1 MNNSYCVLH
10 TNVLLF
16 NCALHSKGGFYVNTQ
31 FKKGIIEL
39 CVLKIVSQKDMYG
52 FEVIETI
59 SKEIEVNE
67 NTIYPILRRLTNQE
81 FFETY
86 TESMSIG
93 APRKYYRITKTGL
106 DHLHDAENE
115 WTSFLE
121 SVSRVLG
128 GYSYEN

>member
-1 MNNSYCVLH
+1 M
-10 TNVLLF
+10 
-16 NCALHSKGGFYVNTQ
+16 NTQ

-39 CVLKIVSQKDMYG
+39 CVLKIVSRKDMYG
-52 FEVIETI
+52 FEVISNI

-67 NTIYPILRRLTNQE
+67 NTIYPILRRLTKQE
-81 FFETY
+81 YFETY

-93 APRKYYRITKTGL
+93 APRKYYRLTSLGEERL
-106 DHLHDAENE
+106 SSAELE

-128 GYSYEN
+128 GNNK